1 MTINEFEAYKSEIE
15 LKLNGMKNHAIAN
28 KLSGI
33 EQFVK
38 EGFSDLPQFSIV
50 IEKNKAEINKL
61 LKGESIEYFGKSKEF
76 KGAYQSIG
84 D

>member
-1 MTINEFEAYKSEIE
+1 MTTNEFEAYKSEVE
-15 LKLNGMKNHAIAN
+15 LKINGMKNHTIKS
-28 KLSGI
+28 KLAGI
-33 EQFVK
+33 EQFVT
-38 EGFSDLPQFSIV
+38 EGFSDLPQFAIM